1 MKLGPWQK
9 ILLYFNER
17 LYIFFGSS
25 VSGKHV
31 LAQPTI
37 IINKYQCHHTADWI
51 WWVSKKHWISTGWR
65 IFSVR
70 FDPTYSRRYT
80 ETRNQ
85 FFQAIVRKISFLEPI
100 VASSFFSCLQARSP
114 WIPISMI
121 VFLVQFVFCLV
132 AGIIGADSIYKGDNS
147 NPAVFDLFKGTCILR

>member
-80 ETRNQ
+80 GKKKSIFPGDRQEDFLSWTNCCKLI
-85 FFQAIVRKISFLEPI
+85 FFLLTGPI
-100 VASSFFSCLQARSP
+100 TLDTHLHDSLPRPVCVLLSSWDHWRR
-114 WIPISMI
+114 
-121 VFLVQFVFCLV
+121 
-132 AGIIGADSIYKGDNS
+132 
-147 NPAVFDLFKGTCILR
+147 FDLQRRQQQPCSVRPL